1 MRKTRL
7 ATLALAATATL
18 ILTFAGPA
26 GAVVELKGCCCIA
39 GTGGEACMET
49 TEKECLA
56 KQQAAP
62 QYDPKTNYDSAL
74 KKSEAEDAGTMKSGW
89 KEGKCEMK

>member
-1 MRKTRL
+1 MLKNRL
-7 ATLALAATATL
+7 ATLALATAVTL
-18 ILTFAGPA
+18 VLTYSGSA

-39 GTGGEACMET
+39 GTGGQACMET

-62 QYDPKTNYDSAL
+62 QYDAKTNYDSAL
-74 KKSEAEDAGTMKSGW
+74 KKSETEEAGKMKSGW
-89 KEGKCEMK
+89 KEGKCDMK

>member
-1 MRKTRL
+1 MLTL
-7 ATLALAATATL
+7 VLAAATLVSTNARV
-18 ILTFAGPA
+18 A
-26 GAVVELKGCCCIA
+26 GATVVEAKGCCCIA

-49 TEKECLA
+49 TERECLE

-62 QYDPKTNYDSAL
+62 QYDSKTNYDSAL
-74 KKSEAEDAGTMKSGW
+74 KKSGTEEAGKTKSGW